1 MTELLELSLDP
12 VACLERAA
20 EVIRG
25 GGLCAFPTE
34 TVYGLGANALD
45 AEAVARIFAAKGR
58 PATNPLIVHVAD
70 VEGAQR
76 VVKAWPPEAEALA
89 ARFWPGPLTLVLPR
103 EDVVPDITTA
113 GLDSVAVRVPD
124 HAFARDLIRA
134 AGGAVAAPSANR
146 STAVSPTTA
155 QHVIEELDGRIE
167 LVIDGGPTRVGIE
180 SSVVSLLDGEVR
192 LLRPGDVSRAQ
203 LEAVVGPVGAKGAG
217 PARSPGM
224 MSRHYAPQAEVRLVP
239 SSDLSAH
246 AGREASALVY
256 RVSPEGYGCVRRLPG
271 DPTGYAKGLY
281 AALREL
287 DGAWQRIVVERVPD
301 DEAWAAVRDRLGR
314 AAR

>member
-1 MTELLELSLDP
+1 MTELLELRLDP
-12 VACLERAA
+12 AACLERAA
-20 EVIRG
+20 AVIRG

-45 AEAVARIFAAKGR
+45 AEAVARIFVAKGR
-58 PATNPLIVHVAD
+58 PANNPLIVHVAD
-70 VEGAQR
+70 AAGAQR
-76 VVKAWPPEAEALA
+76 VVKAWPPAAEALA

-103 EDVVPDITTA
+103 ADVVPDVTTA

-124 HAFARDLIRA
+124 HPFARDLIRA

-155 QHVIEELDGRIE
+155 QHVLDELDGRIE

-180 SSVVSLLDGEVR
+180 SSVVSLLDGVR

-203 LEAVVGPVGAKGAG
+203 LEAVLGPVGARGEG

-224 MSRHYAPQAEVRLVP
+224 MTRHYAPQAEVRLVP
-239 SSDLSAH
+239 STELSEH
-246 AGREASALVY
+246 AGPQAAALVY
-256 RVSPEGYGCVRRLPG
+256 GASPAGFGHVRRLPAE
-271 DPTGYAKGLY
+271 PAGYATGLY

-287 DGAWQRIVVERVPD
+287 DGAWSRIVVERVPD
-301 DEAWAAVRDRLGR
+301 DDAWVAVSDRLRR
-314 AAR
+314 AAH